1 MSNMMKN
8 KGQVPLVFCY
18 FAVVLTFPLWPLWV
32 QLALL
37 CECLEA
43 EGKHTDLTLF
53 LVFMQMLQLWA
64 PLWAL
69 FSQSLLS
76 FRKLYF
82 LFWLISKYFSTSSD
96 FFLHVGYLEICQ
108 SIFYTFV
115 NPQISFFYWLMVQF
129 HCTFQKHSIYYLN
142 TFEIF

>member
-1 MSNMMKN
+1 MKN
-8 KGQVPLVFCY
+8 KVQVPLVFCY
-18 FAVVLTFPLWPLWV
+18 FAVVLAFPLWPLWV

-43 EGKHTDLTLF
+43 EGKLTDLTLF

-108 SIFYTFV
+108 SIFIHLWI
-115 NPQISFFYWLMVQF
+115 PQFPS
-129 HCTFQKHSIYYLN
+129 SIDWWFNFIVLSKN
-142 TFEIF
+142 IVSII